1 MGDNSSDSNSD
12 EELYLMT
19 IGIVTAIKS
28 KKSENTDI
36 GLEKSIE
43 IEMLMVATF
52 SYQRCEYQIEILLSY
67 KHTYF
72 LTSTANSSSSLMF
85 SFCLPIFFRNLK
97 HSSSSSANNIL
108 NSPRVLKYLS
118 LFFYYFI
125 YLFLL
130 NDLIIACCRHTK

>member
-43 IEMLMVATF
+43 IEMLMV
-52 SYQRCEYQIEILLSY
+52 S
-67 KHTYF
+67 
-72 LTSTANSSSSLMF
+72 
-85 SFCLPIFFRNLK
+85 IFFRNLK
-97 HSSSSSANNIL
+97 HFSSSSANNIF

-118 LFFYYFI
+118 LFIYYFI